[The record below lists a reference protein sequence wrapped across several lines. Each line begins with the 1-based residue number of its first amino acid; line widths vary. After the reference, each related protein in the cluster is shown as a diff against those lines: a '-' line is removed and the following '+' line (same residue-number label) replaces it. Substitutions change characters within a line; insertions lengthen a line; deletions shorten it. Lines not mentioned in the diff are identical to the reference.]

1 MDKKSYTPEA
11 AGDLSLIGK
20 GFLYLRTYGIR
31 HTWKKVFR
39 WVQNRNTE
47 KWIVRTPLFTR
58 EALADQ
64 RRMVFPR
71 DITFSILV
79 PLYNTP
85 ESFLREMIQS
95 VQDQTYGKWELCLA
109 DGSDQQHPEVGRICK
124 QYAHADPRILYQK
137 LEKNMGISENTNV
150 CISMSHGEYI
160 ALFDHDDVL
169 HPAALHEVMKAICDQ
184 DADYIYTDETT
195 FESPD
200 ITKVIS
206 PHFKPDY
213 GIDTLRANN
222 YICHLSV
229 FKRELLEKAGGFRS
243 EYDGSQDHDL
253 ILRLTKYAKKVVHI
267 PEVLYYW
274 RSHPTSVAMDISS
287 KEYAIRA
294 GRNAVKASIQ
304 EAGDTAEVESS
315 AVFPTIY
322 RIRYGLRGADKVSV
336 LLPAVSDTAALE
348 QCVDSILEKTAYP
361 NYEIVVAG
369 EVPDAAAAELRE
381 KAARKNIKMTVLQAD
396 GDLPVPRLYDLAAGA
411 ADGDDFLL
419 MDPCLRVLSPEW
431 MEELLMYV
439 QREDVAAAGSLILA
453 PDGSIRSGW
462 RVLGMGA
469 DGAIGD
475 PLRGL
480 MPDDGGYM
488 GRLAYAQDVTAVC
501 AGGMLVGREA
511 YRKAGGFD
519 PALDAAYWDAD
530 FCMRLRTTGSLIVW
544 TPYSRLRDDG
554 PGEKPSKQAQETIRA
569 AANLFKTRWSE
580 ELSAGDPY
588 YNPNFRLD
596 RNDFS
601 LKSTTKLRYI
611 RPV

>member
-1 MDKKSYTPEA
+1 MEN
-11 AGDLSLIGK
+11 LSLAGK
-20 GFLYLRTYGIR
+20 GLRCLKTYGIR
-31 HTWKKVFR
+31 HTLEKV
-39 WVQNRNTE
+39 WAWGQNRVTGKRIAE
-47 KWIVRTPLFTR
+47 RPLFTP
-58 EALADQ
+58 EELAAQ
-64 RRMVFPR
+64 RRTAFPL
-71 DITFSILV
+71 DVTFSILV

-85 ESFLREMIQS
+85 ASFLEEMIRS

-109 DGSDQQHPEVGRICK
+109 DGSDPRHGEVGEICR
-124 QYAHADPRILYQK
+124 QYAQADPRILYRK
-137 LEKNMGISENTNV
+137 LEKNLGISGNTNA
-150 CISMSHGEYI
+150 CIEMSRGDYI
-160 ALFDHDDVL
+160 VLFDHDDVL
-169 HPAALHEVMKAICDQ
+169 HPAALHEVMRAICGQ
-184 DADYIYTDETT
+184 NADFVYTDEVT
-195 FESPD
+195 FESPN
-200 ITKVIS
+200 ITKLVT
-206 PHFKPDY
+206 PHFKPGY
-213 GIDTLRANN
+213 GVDNLRANN
-222 YICHLSV
+222 YICHLTV
-229 FKRELLEKAGGFRS
+229 FRRSLLEKAGMFRP
-243 EYDGSQDHDL
+243 EYDGSQDHDM
-253 ILRLTKYAKKVVHI
+253 ILRLTKYAEKIVHI

-274 RSHPTSVAMDISS
+274 RSHPKSVAMDISS

-294 GRNAVKASIQ
+294 GRNAVKDSIQ
-304 EAGDTAEVESS
+304 EAGDAAEVESS
-315 AVFPTIY
+315 DVFPTIY

-419 MDPCLRVLSPEW
+419 MDPCFRVLSPEW

-453 PDGSIRSGW
+453 PDGSIRSSW

-469 DGAIGD
+469 DGAVGD

-511 YRKAGGFD
+511 YRKAGGFES
-519 PALDAAYWDAD
+519 ALDAAYWDAD
-530 FCMRLRTTGSLIVW
+530 FCMRLRKTGSLIVW
-544 TPYSRLRDDG
+544 TPYSQLRDDG
-554 PGEKPSKQAQETIRA
+554 PGEKPSKQDKETIRA

-588 YNPNFRLD
+588 YSPNFRLD
-596 RNDFS
+596 RNGIF
-601 LKSTTKLRYI
+601 LNPEAKLRYI
-611 RPV
+611 RPM

>member
-274 RSHPTSVAMDISS
+274 RSHPKSVAMDISS
-287 KEYAIRA
+287 KEYAIQA
-294 GRNAVKASIQ
+294 GRNAVRDSIREYGCSASV
-304 EAGDTAEVESS
+304 DSS
-315 AVFPTIY
+315 WFFPTVY
-322 RIRYGLRGADKVSV
+322 RIRYEIQREDKVSILIPTRNNLAGLQRCLDSIFVRSTYRNFEVIIADADSDDSV
-336 LLPAVSDTAALE
+336 LLLYYKKL
-348 QCVDSILEKTAYP
+348 LEKENVT
-361 NYEIVVAG
+361 ILK
-369 EVPDAAAAELRE
+369 AEANTSQCGLYNI
-381 KAARKNIKMTVLQAD
+381 AARQAH
-396 GDLPVPRLYDLAAGA
+396 GKY
-411 ADGDDFLL
+411 LL
-419 MDPCLRVLSPEW
+419 LLNDNMEVITPAW
-431 MEELLMYV
+431 IEELLMFV
-439 QREDVAAAGSLILA
+439 QREDVAAAGGITYT
-453 PDGSIRSGW
+453 PDDTIRCAW
-462 RVLGMGA
+462 KVLGMGEHGIA
-469 DGAIGD
+469 DSPVQNLGKGNTA
-475 PLRGL
+475 
-480 MPDDGGYM
+480 YM
-488 GRLAYAQDVTAVC
+488 GRLGYAQDVSAVS
-501 AGGMLVGREA
+501 ARGMLIDKA
-511 YRKAGGFD
+511 AFHKAGGFD
-519 PALDAAYWDAD
+519 TTFSAAYWDID
-530 FCMRLRTTGSLIVW
+530 LCMRLRKTGFLIVW
-544 TPYSRLRDDG
+544 TPYAELYEYATRGKTNTELLENVS
-554 PGEKPSKQAQETIRA
+554 QAA
-569 AANLFKTRWSE
+569 SLFKKRWAK
-580 ELSAGDPY
+580 ELAVGDPY

-596 RNDFS
+596 RTDFS
-601 LKSTTKLRYI
+601 LNPNAKLRYV
-611 RPV
+611 RPF